1 MKRKKAAAKAKGKAK
16 GKVKVKAR
24 RKRAVVKDMPAR
36 KASTV
41 KGGLLPATTAVP
53 AVQHKVEAPVLGS
66 YKILDG
72 IKSIK

>member
-1 MKRKKAAAKAKGKAK
+1 MKRKKAAAKGKGKAK
-16 GKVKVKAR
+16 GKVKAR

-36 KASTV
+36 KASAV
-41 KGGLLPATTAVP
+41 KGGLLPASTAVP
-53 AVQHKVEAPVLGS
+53 AVQHKVDVVGLGS